1 MQGAIFLTSDKKE
14 KVLGCAEG
22 VVTNPIPGCST
33 QAGKCPALA
42 LGLMPSFAG
51 DLEEGL
57 QMG

>member
-14 KVLGCAEG
+14 KLLDCAEG
-22 VVTNPIPGCST
+22 AVTNPILGCST

-42 LGLMPSFAG
+42 LGLAPSFAG
-51 DLEEGL
+51 DLEEGR